1 MSIAT
6 HLKQMASFSK
16 NNISS
21 SNPPDANDKFVE
33 PLRFWLFLILDVPA
47 VVCSIF
53 ALYHLL
59 KERQLRKALHNHVTI
74 LILLFNLIYQ
84 LIDIPL
90 HLQYFSTGI
99 VRPAT
104 PALCLI
110 WWFIDYG
117 FFFIDLV
124 LLMWASF
131 ERHILIFHTSM
142 VDTQRKRLLVHYLP
156 LFIIVMFM
164 MLFYGVIIF
173 APPCQNKFDFTMDIC
188 GIGGCYGSVPFF
200 GMVERIGFAIIPT
213 FLIVIF
219 STTLVI
225 RIIRQKCRIR
235 GVIEWRRQQKLIV
248 HLVSMSSVYLCFDLP
263 LSIVTLVHLCGQPD
277 WGRDALPTIFY
288 LSYFPILLLPIVCL
302 GSIPELW
309 NKVKKLNPRQ
319 RQRVA
324 VAMTNQ

>member
-1 MSIAT
+1 
-6 HLKQMASFSK
+6 MASFSK
-16 NNISS
+16 NNLSY
-21 SNPPDANDKFVE
+21 SNPSDANYEFGE
-33 PLRFWLFLILDVPA
+33 TLRFWLFLILDVPG
-47 VVCSIF
+47 VLCSIF
-53 ALYHLL
+53 ALYYLL
-59 KERQLRKALHNHVTI
+59 KERQLRAALHNHVTI

-142 VDTQRKRLLVHYLP
+142 VTTQRKRLLVHYLP
-156 LFIIVMFM
+156 LFMIVMFM
-164 MLFYGVIIF
+164 MLFYGVVIF
-173 APPCQNKFDFTMDIC
+173 ASPCQNTYDFTMDLC
-188 GIGGCYGSVPFF
+188 GTSGCYHSVAVF
-200 GMVERIGFAIIPT
+200 GMVERIGFAIVPT
-213 FLIVIF
+213 FLIAIF
-219 STTLVI
+219 SAALVI
-225 RIIRQKCRIR
+225 RIIRQKYRTHRI
-235 GVIEWRRQQKLIV
+235 IEWRRQRKLIV
-248 HLVSMSSVYLCFDLP
+248 HLLSMSSVYLCFDLP
-263 LSIVTLVHLCGQPD
+263 LSIVNLVHLCGRPD
-277 WGRDALPTIFY
+277 WGHDALPIIFY

-302 GSIPELW
+302 GCIPELW
-309 NKVKKLNPRQ
+309 NKVKKHNPRQ

-324 VAMTNQ
+324 ASMIN